1 LPLSYVVV
9 LSENANG
16 GFPSGTD
23 AQAYADVLGLKGFPV
38 TADLDQRVLVATP
51 WTGLSRPGKCVLSP
65 DMVMIDCYVG
75 DDDTRGFAAI
85 RAHAGL

>member
-1 LPLSYVVV
+1 VVV
-9 LSENANG
+9 LTENANG
-16 GFPSGTD
+16 GHPTGGD

-38 TADLDQRVLVATP
+38 TVDVDQRVLVSTP
-51 WTGLSRPGKCVLSP
+51 WDGLARPGKCVLSP
-65 DMVMIDCYVG
+65 DMVMLDCYVG

>member
-1 LPLSYVVV
+1 MVV

-16 GFPSGTD
+16 GYPTGNDS
-23 AQAYADVLGLKGFPV
+23 QAYAEALGLTGFPV
-38 TADLDQRVLVATP
+38 TADTDQRVLSATP
-51 WTGLSRPGKCVLSP
+51 WTGQARPGKCVLSS
-65 DMVMIDCYVG
+65 DMVMLDCYVG